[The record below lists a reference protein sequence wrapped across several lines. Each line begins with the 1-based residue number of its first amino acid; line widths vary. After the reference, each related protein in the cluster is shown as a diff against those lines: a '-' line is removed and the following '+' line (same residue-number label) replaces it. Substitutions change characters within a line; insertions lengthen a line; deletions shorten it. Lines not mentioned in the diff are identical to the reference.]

1 MKWSNRLIIMLLIG
15 AFLLSGCI
23 STKVTLFRSYSEPL
37 KEYTLEGEGDGKVLM
52 IPVKGVITSR
62 SKNRLLYTE
71 PGTVQ
76 EIVSHLEMAAEDKKI
91 KVVVLQIDSPGG
103 TVTASDILYHEI
115 KEFKNKT
122 GKKVVIAMMNLAAS
136 GGYYIALAG
145 DEIYAHPTTVT
156 GSIGVIFIRPDIE
169 GLMGKIGVEA
179 DVTKSGVYKDMGS
192 PFRKSTETE
201 QELFQGIID
210 ELYGRFVGLIA
221 ENRGLD
227 PDQVRAIAD
236 GRIYTAQQALDL
248 KLIDRIGY
256 LDEAIAGAKQIA
268 GLPDNAQV
276 VVYRRTERA
285 NDNRY
290 YTATGKGGGGSPKLI
305 DLGIPE
311 YMNVPDAGF
320 YYLWTPGVE

>member
-1 MKWSNRLIIMLLIG
+1 
-15 AFLLSGCI
+15 LLSGCI
-23 STKVTLFRSYSEPL
+23 TTKVSLFKSYDEPL
-37 KEYTLEGEGDGKVLM
+37 KEYTLEGDGDGKVLI

-62 SKNRLLYTE
+62 AKKRLMYTE

-76 EIVSHLEMAAEDKKI
+76 EIVSHLEKAAKDEKM
-91 KVVVLQIDSPGG
+91 KVVILQIDSPGG

-115 KEFKNKT
+115 QEFKAET

-156 GSIGVIFIRPDIE
+156 GSIGVIFISPNIE

-179 DVTKSGVYKDMGS
+179 DVTKSGVHKDMGS

-201 QELFQGIID
+201 QKLFQGIID
-210 ELYGRFVGLIA
+210 ELYGRFLDLIV

-227 PDQVRAIAD
+227 PDTVRHIAD
-236 GRIYTAQQALDL
+236 GRIYTARQALHH

-256 LDEAIAGAKQIA
+256 LDEAIAGAKQIS
-268 GLPDNAQV
+268 GLPNNAQV

-290 YTATGKGGGGSPKLI
+290 NTATGKGGIGSPKLI
-305 DLGIPE
+305 DLGIPG
-311 YMNVPDAGF
+311 YMNVPSAGF
-320 YYLWTPGVE
+320 YYLWTPGAE